1 MAELKRLS
9 DTISDLDVRVKE
21 TEDILYQKML
31 CIPNVPN
38 EKVIHGETDEDNKEV
53 RKWGEVPKFDFE
65 AKAHWDIGTD
75 LNILDFAS
83 IYYILFPN
91 TFFIFHPDY
100 VSINYFYPVKP
111 DVTIWTHEMYY
122 DKSKFSPDE
131 SIRENQLNKR
141 FIFTNDV
148 VFDNE
153 DFLIAEKVQC
163 GIKAEIDAYH
173 TIGKDEGLVY
183 FFQTSIDKYVKG

>member
-1 MAELKRLS
+1 MDALPYLES
-9 DTISDLDVRVKE
+9 PA
-21 TEDILYQKML
+21 Y
-31 CIPNVPN
+31 
-38 EKVIHGETDEDNKEV
+38 EKN
-53 RKWGEVPKFDFE
+53 
-65 AKAHWDIGTD
+65 

-131 SIRENQLNKR
+131 SIRE
-141 FIFTNDV
+141 
-148 VFDNE
+148 
-153 DFLIAEKVQC
+153 
-163 GIKAEIDAYH
+163 
-173 TIGKDEGLVY
+173 
-183 FFQTSIDKYVKG
+183 TS

>member
-1 MAELKRLS
+1 M
-9 DTISDLDVRVKE
+9 
-21 TEDILYQKML
+21 
-31 CIPNVPN
+31 
-38 EKVIHGETDEDNKEV
+38 
-53 RKWGEVPKFDFE
+53 
-65 AKAHWDIGTD
+65 
-75 LNILDFAS
+75 
-83 IYYILFPN
+83 
-91 TFFIFHPDY
+91 
-100 VSINYFYPVKP
+100 KP